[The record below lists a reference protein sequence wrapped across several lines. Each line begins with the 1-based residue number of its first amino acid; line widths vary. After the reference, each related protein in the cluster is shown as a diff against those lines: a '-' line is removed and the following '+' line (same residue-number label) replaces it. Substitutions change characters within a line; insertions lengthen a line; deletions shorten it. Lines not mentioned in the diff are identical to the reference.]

1 MRSTIG
7 IAAAIT
13 LGFAATTSVFAASYT
28 IETYPSRDK
37 CFAVKHI
44 PATVQVNT
52 MGTLVQG
59 ESNAVVGSYAP
70 GGTVIFRKN
79 PAVYIETR
87 KVLEQDHI
95 SLVPTSC

>member
-1 MRSTIG
+1 MKSTIG
-7 IAAAIT
+7 IAVALT
-13 LGFAATTSVFAASYT
+13 LGFAATTSAFAATYT
-28 IETYPSRDK
+28 IETFPGRDK
-37 CFAVKHI
+37 CFTVKHI

-52 MGTLVQG
+52 KGTLVQG
-59 ESNAVVGSYAP
+59 ETNSVVGSYTP
-70 GGTVIFRKN
+70 GGTVIFRQN